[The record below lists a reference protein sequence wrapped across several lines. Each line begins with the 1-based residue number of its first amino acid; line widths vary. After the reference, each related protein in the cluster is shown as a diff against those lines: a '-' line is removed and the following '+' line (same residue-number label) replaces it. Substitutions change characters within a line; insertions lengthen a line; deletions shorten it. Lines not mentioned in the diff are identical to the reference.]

1 MSSVL
6 FECASRKCFR
16 NSSVVATSNLQCV
29 HLWLVGVRCVLW
41 WSLSVY
47 GLAVLNSHLSQY
59 KSRSRIIIL
68 CKLLPDDTFSLN
80 VNLLPDLGLVGL
92 VGLMELGEL
101 LSSSEEEDSSS
112 MLKVVACA
120 RAILDFLQS
129 DLLRSHPRGAKTKVT
144 LSCVT
149 RVAWFPSKS
158 ASVSIKSFSSIDQ
171 EVYHCRCCYIC
182 AARIKLS

>member
-1 MSSVL
+1 M
-6 FECASRKCFR
+6 
-16 NSSVVATSNLQCV
+16 
-29 HLWLVGVRCVLW
+29 
-41 WSLSVY
+41 Y

-80 VNLLPDLGLVGL
+80 VNLLPDLGL

-149 RVAWFPSKS
+149 RVAWFPRKS
-158 ASVSIKSFSSIDQ
+158 ASVGIKSFSSIDQ